1 MTRRGPSR
9 RRLSGSLRRR
19 QGSALRADPSGADG
33 LDRAFRE
40 PQNGSYVMAPL
51 NDPLACGT
59 DISIARCREL
69 LGDEADSM
77 TDQEICEIRRHALT
91 MAHIVVEIYEE
102 HCKDSG

>member
-33 LDRAFRE
+33 LDRASRE
-40 PQNGSYVMAPL
+40 PRTGPYVMARL
-51 NDPLACGT
+51 SDPVECGT
-59 DISIARCREL
+59 DLSIARCREL

-77 TDQEICEIRRHALT
+77 TDHDIAEIRRHARA
-91 MAHIVVEIYEE
+91 MAHIVVEMYEE
-102 HCKDSG
+102 HCKDSE